1 MMRKDGSTSLFSPLR
16 ILPLRYS
23 VALIYNITFITLG
36 LPQKISSYGLLQ
48 LRWSSTLATKRQ
60 LTEFQLNESPPPS
73 TIFPFECTH
82 FLTLNSV
89 GTGVTGYRQAVFSSI
104 QMDEVRQQ
112 LRLEANTSTS
122 LCVCNSPELR
132 SGIQLCA
139 SVTIRNNKEDI
150 DESATSTRIAAL
162 AFKCRQCKKMI
173 PQCQQQIRVDWTK
186 RSIRPSTSRISTCLE
201 CRYDGRKRRDDPK
214 FSTFTPSA
222 VVDESNAVTAC
233 LIQI

>member
-1 MMRKDGSTSLFSPLR
+1 MKWSRR
-16 ILPLRYS
+16 IKR
-23 VALIYNITFITLG
+23 VT
-36 LPQKISSYGLLQ
+36 
-48 LRWSSTLATKRQ
+48 ATKPHFSVRVY
-60 LTEFQLNESPPPS
+60 
-73 TIFPFECTH
+73 PFFERVH
-82 FLTLNSV
+82 SV

-112 LRLEANTSTS
+112 LRLEAINTSTS

-173 PQCQQQIRVDWTK
+173 PQCQQPIRVDWTK

-222 VVDESNAVTAC
+222 VVDESNAVVLDSNLKEIKEFSNEDEFEDDKDKDLLKGHRMRQVNKWRTTDGR
-233 LIQI
+233 QIIKYNCFSSNPRPLSTDF

>member
-1 MMRKDGSTSLFSPLR
+1 MAAAGRAAARCL
-16 ILPLRYS
+16 S
-23 VALIYNITFITLG
+23 VATEVLWHRYHFRPRVGCNISKSISYYLTKARFTPRIRLLG
-36 LPQKISSYGLLQ
+36 Y
-48 LRWSSTLATKRQ
+48 
-60 LTEFQLNESPPPS
+60 ESPPPS
-73 TIFPFECTH
+73 LIFPFECPIFCH
-82 FLTLNSV
+82 SV
-89 GTGVTGYRQAVFSSI
+89 GTGVTGETTVEIGSKYVHFSF
-104 QMDEVRQQ
+104 
-112 LRLEANTSTS
+112 
-122 LCVCNSPELR
+122 CVCNSPELR

-222 VVDESNAVTAC
+222 VVDESNAVV
-233 LIQI
+233 LDSNLEGN